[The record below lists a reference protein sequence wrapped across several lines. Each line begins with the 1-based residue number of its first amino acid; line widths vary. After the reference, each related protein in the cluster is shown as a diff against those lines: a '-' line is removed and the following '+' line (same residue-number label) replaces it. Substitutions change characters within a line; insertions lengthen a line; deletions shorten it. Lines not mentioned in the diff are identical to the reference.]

1 MKSDI
6 HKHRIP
12 VVPLGNPFP
21 PRHCSL
27 CPKGAAIDRD
37 NEYKLIDK
45 RRKFKAGEIL
55 ARQDEAAEMLFVIH
69 EGYCKSS
76 VECGD
81 NVFISRFYVPGDIMA
96 LDAVEGGKYL
106 TTIKAATAAEVCHI
120 DIARLFKV
128 AEKDPSVA
136 AAVIKFLCRD
146 NGFIVEKLRRYA
158 NKHAEAR
165 IAAFLVEF
173 YEMHLRIGRPETTL
187 HLPFSREEIAS
198 YLDLKI
204 ETVSRSFKSLEQQN
218 LITLHRVRTVT
229 LNSYLGLKGFS

>member
-6 HKHRIP
+6 HKLSIP

-27 CPKGAAIDRD
+27 CPKGSAIDRD
-37 NEYKLIDK
+37 NEYRLIDK
-45 RRKFKAGEIL
+45 RRRFKAGETI
-55 ARQDEAAEMLFVIH
+55 AGQGETADMLFVIH

-76 VECGD
+76 VECGN

-96 LDAVEGGKYL
+96 LDAVEGGTYL
-106 TTIKAATAAEVCHI
+106 TTIKTATAAEVCHI

-136 AAVIKFLCRD
+136 AALIKFLCRD

-158 NKHAEAR
+158 NKQAEAR

-173 YEMHLRIGRPETTL
+173 YEMHLRIGRPDTTL
-187 HLPFSREEIAS
+187 RLPFSREEIAS

-204 ETVSRSFKSLEQQN
+204 ETVSRSLKSLEQQN

-229 LNSYLGLKGFS
+229 LNSYLGLKVIS

>member
-1 MKSDI
+1 
-6 HKHRIP
+6 
-12 VVPLGNPFP
+12 
-21 PRHCSL
+21 
-27 CPKGAAIDRD
+27 
-37 NEYKLIDK
+37 
-45 RRKFKAGEIL
+45 
-55 ARQDEAAEMLFVIH
+55 
-69 EGYCKSS
+69 
-76 VECGD
+76 
-81 NVFISRFYVPGDIMA
+81 MA

-106 TTIKAATAAEVCHI
+106 TTIQAATAAEVCHI

-128 AEKDPSVA
+128 AEKEPSVA

-187 HLPFSREEIAS
+187 RLPFSREEIAS

-204 ETVSRSFKSLEQQN
+204 ETVSRSLKSLEQQN

-229 LNSYLGLKGFS
+229 INSYLGLKRFI

>member
-6 HKHRIP
+6 HKLSIP
-12 VVPLGNPFP
+12 IMPLGNPFP

-27 CPKGAAIDRD
+27 CPKGSAIDRD
-37 NEYKLIDK
+37 NKHRLIDK
-45 RRKFKAGEIL
+45 RKRFKAGEVL
-55 ARQDEAAEMLFVIH
+55 ARQDEAAGMLFVIH
-69 EGYCKSS
+69 EGYCKAS
-76 VECGD
+76 VASGD

-106 TTIKAATAAEVCHI
+106 TTIQAATAAEVCHI
-120 DIARLFKV
+120 DIARLFMV
-128 AEKDPSVA
+128 AEKEPAVA

-173 YEMHLRIGRPETTL
+173 YEM
-187 HLPFSREEIAS
+187 PFSREEIAS

-204 ETVSRSFKSLEQQN
+204 ETVSRALKSLEQQN

-229 LNSYLGLKGFS
+229 INSYLGLKRFI

>member
-6 HKHRIP
+6 HKLSIP

-37 NEYKLIDK
+37 NQYKLIDK
-45 RRKFKAGEIL
+45 RRRFKAGEIL
-55 ARQDEAAEMLFVIH
+55 ARQDETADMLFVIH

-106 TTIKAATAAEVCHI
+106 TTIQAATAAEVCHI

-128 AEKDPSVA
+128 AEKEPSVA

-146 NGFIVEKLRRYA
+146 GNDSNLLIV
-158 NKHAEAR
+158 
-165 IAAFLVEF
+165 F
-173 YEMHLRIGRPETTL
+173 YVQIMPDD
-187 HLPFSREEIAS
+187 F
-198 YLDLKI
+198 
-204 ETVSRSFKSLEQQN
+204 VMQ
-218 LITLHRVRTVT
+218 LHR
-229 LNSYLGLKGFS
+229 F